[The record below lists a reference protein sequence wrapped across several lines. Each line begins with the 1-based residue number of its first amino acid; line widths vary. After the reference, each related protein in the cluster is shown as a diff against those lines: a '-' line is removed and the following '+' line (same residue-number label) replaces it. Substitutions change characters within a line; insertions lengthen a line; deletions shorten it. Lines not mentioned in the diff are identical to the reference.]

1 MYSRDSYIK
10 IFMEMD
16 KMLISGLAKNP
27 DNKNLQRIVELHNK
41 MFIFTNQLFNKEDM
55 IALENREIYKKLHAT
70 QIELETLKLN
80 YERKISKNS
89 TRIESTEKPIQ

>member
-10 IFMEMD
+10 LFMELD
-16 KMLISGLAKNP
+16 NMLTAGLAKNP
-27 DNKNLQRIVELHNK
+27 ENKNLQRIMELHNK

-55 IALENREIYKKLHAT
+55 VLLENRELYKKLHKT

-89 TRIESTEKPIQ
+89 TRIESPKKSIQ

>member
-16 KMLISGLAKNP
+16 KMLTSGLAKNP
-27 DNKNLQRIVELHNK
+27 DNRNLQRIVELHNK

-55 IALENREIYKKLHAT
+55 IALENREIYKKLHRT
-70 QIELETLKLN
+70 QMELETLKLN

-89 TRIESTEKPIQ
+89 TRIESTKKPIQ